1 MKRQGILNGI
11 KTIRRVM
18 ATAKNGQ
25 KKPHPVGAER
35 ISACVASAFTLWVML
50 YKDTYISGIYD
61 IHT

>member
-1 MKRQGILNGI
+1 
-11 KTIRRVM
+11 M